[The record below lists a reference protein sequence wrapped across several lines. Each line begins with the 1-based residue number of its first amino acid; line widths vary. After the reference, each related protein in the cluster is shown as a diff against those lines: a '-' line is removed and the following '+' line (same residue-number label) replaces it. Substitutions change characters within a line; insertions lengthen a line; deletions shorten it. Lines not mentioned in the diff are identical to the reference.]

1 MTKPDSSSSTL
12 AADGPKV
19 RAILLAAQLPGHTDH
34 EVRVSLDELAALLK
48 GLGIVPLSRVVQ
60 KRQEAA
66 SSWVLGA
73 GKLEELGELIR
84 SNVADED
91 AQPPV
96 VVFDGELSPG
106 QQRNLEKAL
115 EAEVFDRT
123 EVILRVFARRAQTK
137 TARLEV
143 ELARLN
149 YEAPRARDDSA
160 LDVQAGGGGR
170 GSKGNSNLELRKQL
184 IRKRVAQVRQELE
197 KEVGQRHTRRSRREE
212 TPVVALV
219 GYTNAGKSS
228 LMRALTGADAYVEN
242 QLFATL
248 GTTVR
253 ALPDSQPRI
262 LVADTVGFIRNLPN
276 HLLASFRTTLD
287 EALDADLLLHVVDA
301 ADPEWRT
308 QLGVTRQVLEEV
320 EAAHIPSRIIFNKM
334 DKLDQVALA
343 ATRSG
348 LLEEFPDA
356 LCVSAHDPEDAKRI
370 RIALEAFF
378 EAGYAEGTLEV
389 PFALGSLIGEIHSRA
404 RVLSQSYTADGSV
417 LNVRAQADLL
427 EGWRDKLANHRA

>member
-1 MTKPDSSSSTL
+1 MTKPDASTSTV
-12 AADGPKV
+12 ATDTPKI
-19 RAILLAAQLPGHTDH
+19 RAILLAAQVPGLSDH
-34 EVRVSLDELAALLK
+34 ELRVSMDELAALLK
-48 GLGIVPLSRVVQ
+48 GLGIAPIGRVVQ
-60 KRQEAA
+60 KRPEAA

-73 GKLEELGELIR
+73 GKLEELSELIR
-84 SNVADED
+84 THVSDDVE
-91 AQPPV
+91 PPV

-123 EVILRVFARRAQTK
+123 EVILRVFAQRAQTK

-149 YEAPRARDDSA
+149 YEAPRARDDSST
-160 LDVQAGGGGR
+160 LDAQAGGGGR
-170 GSKGNSNLELRKQL
+170 GGKGHSNLELRKQL

-197 KEVGQRHTRRSRREE
+197 REMGQRHTRRSRRED

-228 LMRALTGADAYVEN
+228 LMRVLTGADAYVEN

-301 ADPEWRT
+301 ADPEWRS
-308 QLGVTRQVLEEV
+308 QIEVTRQVLEDV
-320 EAAHIPSRIIFNKM
+320 DAAHIPSLIAFNKI
-334 DKLDQVALA
+334 DRVDAETREKLA
-343 ATRSG
+343 A
-348 LLEEFPDA
+348 EFPKA
-356 LCVSAHDPEDAKRI
+356 LLVSAHAPEDVVRI
-370 RIALEAFF
+370 RQALEAFF
-378 EAGYAEGTLEV
+378 EADYAEGTLEI
-389 PFALGSLIGEIHSRA
+389 PFAQGHLIGEIHARA

-427 EGWRDKLANHRA
+427 EGWRDRLANRRA

>member
-1 MTKPDSSSSTL
+1 MTKPETPP
-12 AADGPKV
+12 AALTTEGPKL
-19 RAILLAAQLPGHTDH
+19 RAILLAAQLPSHTDH
-34 EVRVSLDELAALLK
+34 DVKVSLDELAALLK
-48 GLGIVPLSRVVQ
+48 GLGIQPLERIVQ
-60 KRQEAA
+60 KRPEAT

-73 GKLEELGELIR
+73 GKLEEL
-84 SNVADED
+84 ADLLRGHVSDEG
-91 AQPPV
+91 QPPV
-96 VVFDGELSPG
+96 VVYDGELSPG

-115 EAEVFDRT
+115 ESEVFDRT
-123 EVILRVFARRAQTK
+123 EVILRIFARRAQTK

-160 LDVQAGGGGR
+160 LDAQAGGGGR
-170 GSKGNSNLELRKQL
+170 GGKGHSNLELRKQL

-197 KEVGQRHTRRSRREE
+197 RETSQRHTRRTRREE

-262 LVADTVGFIRNLPN
+262 LIADTVGFIRNLPN

-301 ADPEWRT
+301 ADPEWRA
-308 QLGVTRQVLEEV
+308 QFAVTRSVLEEV
-320 EAAHIPSRIIFNKM
+320 DASNIPSLVVFNKL
-334 DKLDQVALA
+334 DKVEPGSDAQLLA
-343 ATRSG
+343 EHPS
-348 LLEEFPDA
+348 A
-356 LCVSAHDPEDAKRI
+356 LCVSAHSADDALRI
-370 RIALEAFF
+370 RKALEAFF
-378 EAGYAEGTLEV
+378 EADYEEATLEV
-389 PFALGSLIGEIHSRA
+389 PFAQGHLIGEIHARA

-427 EGWRDKLANHRA
+427 ESWRDQLANRRS

>member
-1 MTKPDSSSSTL
+1 MTKPETPQGTL
-12 AADGPKV
+12 ATDGPKL
-19 RAILLAAQLPGHTDH
+19 RAILLAAQLPSQTDH
-34 EVRVSLDELAALLK
+34 DVRVSLDELAALLK
-48 GLGIVPLSRVVQ
+48 GLGIQPLERLVQ
-60 KRQEAA
+60 KRPDGS

-73 GKLEELGELIR
+73 GKLEELADLLR
-84 SNVADED
+84 SHVTDEG
-91 AQPPV
+91 QPPV
-96 VVFDGELSPG
+96 VVYDGELSPG

-123 EVILRVFARRAQTK
+123 EVILRIFARRAQTK

-149 YEAPRARDDSA
+149 YEAPRARDDSS
-160 LDVQAGGGGR
+160 LDAQAGGGGR
-170 GSKGNSNLELRKQL
+170 GGKGHSNLELRKQL

-197 KEVGQRHTRRSRREE
+197 RETSQRQTRRTRREE

-308 QLGVTRQVLEEV
+308 QFAVTRAVLEEV
-320 EAAHIPSRIIFNKM
+320 DAANIPSLVVFNKM
-334 DKLDQVALA
+334 DKTAPGSEAELLA
-343 ATRSG
+343 EHPSG
-348 LLEEFPDA
+348 
-356 LCVSAHDPEDAKRI
+356 LCVSAHAADDALRI
-370 RIALEAFF
+370 RKALEAFF
-378 EAGYAEGTLEV
+378 EAGYQEATLEI
-389 PFALGSLIGEIHSRA
+389 PFAQGHLIGEIHTHA

-417 LNVRAQADLL
+417 LNVRAKADLL
-427 EGWRDKLANHRA
+427 DGWRDQLANRRS

>member
-1 MTKPDSSSSTL
+1 MTKPETPP
-12 AADGPKV
+12 ATVTTEGPRL
-19 RAILLAAQLPGHTDH
+19 RAVLLAAQLPSHTDH
-34 EVRVSLDELAALLK
+34 DVKVSLDELAALLK
-48 GLGIVPLSRVVQ
+48 SLGIQPLERIVQ
-60 KRQEAA
+60 KRPEAT

-73 GKLEELGELIR
+73 GKLEEL
-84 SNVADED
+84 ADLLRGHVSDEG
-91 AQPPV
+91 QPPV
-96 VVFDGELSPG
+96 VVYDGELSPG
-106 QQRNLEKAL
+106 QQRNLEKTL
-115 EAEVFDRT
+115 ETEVFDRT
-123 EVILRVFARRAQTK
+123 EVILRIFARRAQTK

-170 GSKGNSNLELRKQL
+170 GGKGHSNLELRKQL
-184 IRKRVAQVRQELE
+184 IRKRMAQVRQELE
-197 KEVGQRHTRRSRREE
+197 RETSQRQTRRTRRED

-301 ADPEWRT
+301 ADPEWRA
-308 QLGVTRQVLEEV
+308 QFAVTRSVLEEV
-320 EAAHIPSRIIFNKM
+320 DAANIPSLVVFNKM
-334 DKLDQVALA
+334 DKVAPGSEA
-343 ATRSG
+343 Q
-348 LLEEFPDA
+348 LLEEHPTA
-356 LCVSAHDPEDAKRI
+356 LCVSAHAADDALRI
-370 RIALEAFF
+370 RKALEAFF
-378 EAGYAEGTLEV
+378 EADYEEATLEV
-389 PFALGSLIGEIHSRA
+389 PFAQGHLIGEIHARA

-427 EGWRDKLANHRA
+427 EGWRDQLANRRS

>member
-1 MTKPDSSSSTL
+1 MTKPETPT
-12 AADGPKV
+12 ATVATDGPKL
-19 RAILLAAQLPGHTDH
+19 RAILLAAQLPSHTDH
-34 EVRVSLDELAALLK
+34 DVKVSLDELAALLK
-48 GLGIVPLSRVVQ
+48 GLGIQPLERIVQ
-60 KRQEAA
+60 KRPEAT

-73 GKLEELGELIR
+73 GKLEELAELLR
-84 SNVADED
+84 GHVSDEG
-91 AQPPV
+91 QPPV
-96 VVFDGELSPG
+96 VVYDGELSPG
-106 QQRNLEKAL
+106 QQRNLEKTL
-115 EAEVFDRT
+115 ETEVFDRT
-123 EVILRVFARRAQTK
+123 EVILRIFARRAQTK

-160 LDVQAGGGGR
+160 LDTQAGGGGR
-170 GSKGNSNLELRKQL
+170 GGKGHSNLELRKQL

-197 KEVGQRHTRRSRREE
+197 RETSQRHTRRTRRED

-276 HLLASFRTTLD
+276 HLIASFRTTLD

-308 QLGVTRQVLEEV
+308 HFAVTREVLEEV
-320 EAAHIPSRIIFNKM
+320 EAGSIPSLVAFNKI
-334 DKLDQVALA
+334 DKVDDQARAALLA
-343 ATRSG
+343 EHPG
-348 LLEEFPDA
+348 A
-356 LCVSAHDPEDAKRI
+356 LFVSAHYAEEVARLRK
-370 RIALEAFF
+370 ALEAFF
-378 EAGYAEGTLEV
+378 EADYAEATLEI
-389 PFALGSLIGEIHSRA
+389 P
-404 RVLSQSYTADGSV
+404 
-417 LNVRAQADLL
+417 
-427 EGWRDKLANHRA
+427 

>member
-1 MTKPDSSSSTL
+1 MTKLDISPSTP
-12 AADGPKV
+12 ASDGPKL
-19 RAILLAAQLPGHTDH
+19 RAILLAVQLPGQSDH
-34 EVRVSLDELAALLK
+34 EIRVSLDELAALLK
-48 GLGIVPLSRVVQ
+48 SLQIVPLARLVQ
-60 KRQEAA
+60 RRQEAA

-84 SNVADED
+84 AHVSDD
-91 AQPPV
+91 GQPPV

-106 QQRNLEKAL
+106 QQRNLESTL
-115 EAEVFDRT
+115 ETEVFDRT

-149 YEAPRARDDSA
+149 YEAPRARDDSS

-170 GSKGNSNLELRKQL
+170 GGKGHSNLELRKQL

-197 KEVGQRHTRRSRREE
+197 KEMGQRHTRRSRREE

-301 ADPEWRT
+301 ADPEWPT
-308 QLGVTRQVLEEV
+308 QFAVTCQVLEEV
-320 EAAHIPSRIIFNKM
+320 DAANIPTQVVFNKL
-334 DKLDQVALA
+334 DRVDAEARAKLQAEHPEAL
-343 ATRSG
+343 
-348 LLEEFPDA
+348 L
-356 LCVSAHDPEDAKRI
+356 VSAHSPDDAARV
-370 RIALEAFF
+370 RAALEAFVD
-378 EAGYAEGTLEV
+378 AGYAEATIEV
-389 PFALGSLIGEIHSRA
+389 PFSQGNLIGEIHSQA
-404 RVLSQSYTADGSV
+404 RVLSQSYTGDGSV
-417 LNVRAQADLL
+417 LQVRARAELIDA
-427 EGWRDKLANHRA
+427 WRAKLGQRA

>member
-1 MTKPDSSSSTL
+1 MTKTDTSSSTL
-12 AADGPKV
+12 ATDGPKI
-19 RAILLAAQLPGHTDH
+19 RAIMLAAQLPGHTDH

-48 GLGIVPLSRVVQ
+48 GLGIVPLSRIVQ

-73 GKLEELGELIR
+73 GKLEELSELLR
-84 SNVADED
+84 SNVSDD

-143 ELARLN
+143 ELARLA

-160 LDVQAGGGGR
+160 LDVQSGGGGR
-170 GSKGNSNLELRKQL
+170 GSKGHSNLELRKQL
-184 IRKRVAQVRQELE
+184 LRKRVAQVRQELE
-197 KEVGQRHTRRSRREE
+197 HEMSQRHTRRSRREE

-308 QLGVTRQVLEEV
+308 QFAVTRQVLEEV
-320 EAAHIPSRIIFNKM
+320 DAANIPSLIVFNKL
-334 DKLDQVALA
+334 DKVDAAARESLVAEYPA
-343 ATRSG
+343 
-348 LLEEFPDA
+348 A
-356 LCVSAHDPEDAKRI
+356 LCVSAHDAEDSKRI
-370 RIALEAFF
+370 RTALEAFF
-378 EAGYAEGTLEV
+378 EADYAEGTLEV
-389 PFALGSLIGEIHSRA
+389 PFALGSLIGEIHAHA

-427 EGWRDKLANHRA
+427 ASWRDKLANHRA

>member
-1 MTKPDSSSSTL
+1 MTKLDTSPSTSST
-12 AADGPKV
+12 DGPKL
-19 RAILLAAQLPGHTDH
+19 RAILLGVQLPGQSDH
-34 EVRVSLDELAALLK
+34 EIRVSLDELAALLK
-48 GLGIVPLSRVVQ
+48 GLSITPLSRVVQ

-73 GKLEELGELIR
+73 GKLEELAELIR
-84 SNVADED
+84 TQGSDEG
-91 AQPPV
+91 QPPV

-106 QQRNLEKAL
+106 QQRNLESAL
-115 EAEVFDRT
+115 ETEVFDRT

-160 LDVQAGGGGR
+160 LDTQAGGGGR
-170 GSKGNSNLELRKQL
+170 GGKGHSNLELRKQL

-197 KEVGQRHTRRSRREE
+197 KEMGQRHTRRSRRED

-301 ADPEWRT
+301 ADPEWRA
-308 QLGVTRQVLEEV
+308 QFAVTRQVLEDV
-320 EAAHIPSRIIFNKM
+320 DAANIPSLVVFNKM
-334 DKLDQVALA
+334 DRVEAGAEAQ
-343 ATRSG
+343 
-348 LLEEFPDA
+348 LLEEHPGA
-356 LCVSAHDPEDAKRI
+356 LCVSAHSPEGAARV
-370 RIALEAFF
+370 RAALEAFF
-378 EAGYAEGTLEV
+378 EAGHAEASLEI
-389 PFALGSLIGEIHSRA
+389 PFALGNMIGEIHSQA

-417 LNVRAQADLL
+417 LLVRARAELID
-427 EGWRDKLANHRA
+427 GWRAKLGQRA

>member
-1 MTKPDSSSSTL
+1 MTKPQTPPTTL
-12 AADGPKV
+12 ATEAPKL
-19 RAILLAAQLPGHTDH
+19 RAILLAVQVPAQADH
-34 EVRVSLDELAALLK
+34 DVRVSLDELAALLK
-48 GLGIVPLSRVVQ
+48 GLGILPLDRVVQ
-60 KRQEAA
+60 KRPEAS

-84 SNVADED
+84 AQTTGDEP
-91 AQPPV
+91 PPV

-115 EAEVFDRT
+115 ENEVFDRT
-123 EVILRVFARRAQTK
+123 EVILRIFARRAQTK

-149 YEAPRARDDSA
+149 YEAPRARDDSS

-170 GSKGNSNLELRKQL
+170 GGKGHSNLELRKQL
-184 IRKRVAQVRQELE
+184 LRKRVAQVRQELE
-197 KEVGQRHTRRSRREE
+197 HETSQRHTRRSRRED

-262 LVADTVGFIRNLPN
+262 LIADTVGFIRNLPN

-301 ADPEWRT
+301 ADPEWRA
-308 QLGVTRQVLEEV
+308 QFSVTRSVLEEV
-320 EAAHIPSRIIFNKM
+320 DAANIPSLVVFNKI
-334 DKLDQVALA
+334 DKVDAAARAELLA
-343 ATRSG
+343 EHA
-348 LLEEFPDA
+348 DA
-356 LCVSAHDPEDAKRI
+356 LCVSAHAPDDAVRTRK
-370 RIALEAFF
+370 ALEAFF
-378 EAGYAEGTLEV
+378 EADYEEATLEI
-389 PFALGSLIGEIHSRA
+389 PFAQGHLLGEIHARA

-417 LNVRAQADLL
+417 LNVRAQAELL
-427 EGWRDKLANHRA
+427 EGWRAHLAGQRS

>member
-1 MTKPDSSSSTL
+1 MTKPDASNSTV
-12 AADGPKV
+12 ATDTPKV
-19 RAILLAAQLPGHTDH
+19 RAILLAAQVPGLSDH
-34 EVRVSLDELAALLK
+34 ELRVSMDELAALLK
-48 GLGIVPLSRVVQ
+48 GLGIMPIGRVVQ
-60 KRQEAA
+60 KRPEAA

-73 GKLEELGELIR
+73 GKLEELSELIR
-84 SNVADED
+84 THVSDDVE
-91 AQPPV
+91 PPV

-123 EVILRVFARRAQTK
+123 EVILRVFAQRAQTK

-149 YEAPRARDDSA
+149 YEAPRARDDSSA
-160 LDVQAGGGGR
+160 LDTQAGGGGR
-170 GSKGNSNLELRKQL
+170 GGKGHSNLELRKQL

-197 KEVGQRHTRRSRREE
+197 REMGQRHTRRSRRED

-228 LMRALTGADAYVEN
+228 LMRVLTGADAYVEN

-301 ADPEWRT
+301 ADPEWRS
-308 QLGVTRQVLEEV
+308 QIDVTRQVLEDV
-320 EAAHIPSRIIFNKM
+320 DAAHIPSLIAFNKI
-334 DKLDQVALA
+334 DRVDAETREKLA
-343 ATRSG
+343 
-348 LLEEFPDA
+348 EEFPKA
-356 LCVSAHDPEDAKRI
+356 LLVSAHAPEDVIRI
-370 RIALEAFF
+370 RQALEAFF
-378 EAGYAEGTLEV
+378 EADYAEGTLEI
-389 PFALGSLIGEIHSRA
+389 PFAQGHLIGEIHARA

-427 EGWRDKLANHRA
+427 EGWRDRLANRRA

>member
-1 MTKPDSSSSTL
+1 MTKPENPPATV
-12 AADGPKV
+12 ATEGPKL
-19 RAILLAAQLPGHTDH
+19 RAILLAAQLPSHTDH
-34 EVRVSLDELAALLK
+34 DVKVSLDELAALLK
-48 GLGIVPLSRVVQ
+48 GLGIQPLERIVQ
-60 KRQEAA
+60 KRPEAT

-73 GKLEELGELIR
+73 GKLEELAELLR
-84 SNVADED
+84 SHVSDEG
-91 AQPPV
+91 QPPV
-96 VVFDGELSPG
+96 VVYDGELSPG

-123 EVILRVFARRAQTK
+123 EVILRIFARRAQTK

-170 GSKGNSNLELRKQL
+170 GGKGHSNLELRKQL

-197 KEVGQRHTRRSRREE
+197 RETSQRHTRRTRRED

-253 ALPDSQPRI
+253 ALPESQPRI

-301 ADPEWRT
+301 ADPEWRD
-308 QLGVTRQVLEEV
+308 QFAVTRSVLEEV
-320 EAAHIPSRIIFNKM
+320 DAANIPSLVVFNKM
-334 DKLDQVALA
+334 DKIAPGSDAELLA
-343 ATRSG
+343 EYPG
-348 LLEEFPDA
+348 A
-356 LCVSAHDPEDAKRI
+356 LCVSAHAADDALRI
-370 RIALEAFF
+370 RKALEAFF
-378 EAGYAEGTLEV
+378 EAGYEEATLEV
-389 PFALGSLIGEIHSRA
+389 PFAQGHLIGEIHARA

-427 EGWRDKLANHRA
+427 EGWRDQLANRRS

>member
-1 MTKPDSSSSTL
+1 MTKPDTSPSTL
-12 AADGPKV
+12 ATDGPKL
-19 RAILLAAQLPGHTDH
+19 RAILLAVQLPGQSDH
-34 EVRVSLDELAALLK
+34 DVRVSLDELAALLK
-48 GLGIVPLSRVVQ
+48 GLQITPLERVVQ
-60 KRQEAA
+60 KRPEAA

-73 GKLEELGELIR
+73 GKLEEVRELLGGHV
-84 SNVADED
+84 SDQG
-91 AQPPV
+91 QPPV

-106 QQRNLEKAL
+106 QQRNLETAL

-143 ELARLN
+143 ELARLH
-149 YEAPRARDDSA
+149 YEAPRARDDSS
-160 LDVQAGGGGR
+160 LDAQAGGGGR
-170 GSKGNSNLELRKQL
+170 GGKGHSNLELRKQL
-184 IRKRVAQVRQELE
+184 IRKRIAQVRQELE
-197 KEVGQRHTRRSRREE
+197 KEMGQRHTRRSRRED

-262 LVADTVGFIRNLPN
+262 LLADTVGFIRNLPN
-276 HLLASFRTTLD
+276 HLIASFRTTLD

-301 ADPEWRT
+301 ADPEWRA
-308 QLGVTRQVLEEV
+308 QFAVTRQVLEEV
-320 EAAHIPSRIIFNKM
+320 DAASIPSLVVFNKI
-334 DKLDQVALA
+334 DRVEPAQ
-343 ATRSG
+343 RSE
-348 LLEEFPDA
+348 LLTEQPRA
-356 LCVSAHDPEDAKRI
+356 LCVSAHRPEDAPRI
-370 RIALEAFF
+370 RAALEAFF
-378 EAGYAEGTLEV
+378 EAGYSEATLEI
-389 PFALGSLIGEIHSRA
+389 PFAQGSLLGEIHAQA

-417 LNVRAQADLL
+417 LNVRAQANLL
-427 EGWRDKLANHRA
+427 QAWRERLTKGA

>member
-1 MTKPDSSSSTL
+1 MTKPENPPGTL
-12 AADGPKV
+12 ATEGPKL
-19 RAILLAAQLPGHTDH
+19 RALLLAAQLPAHTDH
-34 EVRVSLDELAALLK
+34 DVRVSLDELAALLK
-48 GLGIVPLSRVVQ
+48 GLGIQPLERLVQ
-60 KRQEAA
+60 KRPEAS

-73 GKLEELGELIR
+73 GKLEEL
-84 SNVADED
+84 ADLLRGHVGD
-91 AQPPV
+91 DGQAPV
-96 VVFDGELSPG
+96 VVYDGELSPG

-115 EAEVFDRT
+115 ETEVFDRT
-123 EVILRVFARRAQTK
+123 EVILRIFARRAQTK

-160 LDVQAGGGGR
+160 LDAQAGGGGR
-170 GSKGNSNLELRKQL
+170 GGKGHSNLELRKQL

-197 KEVGQRHTRRSRREE
+197 HETAQRHTRRTRREE

-253 ALPDSQPRI
+253 ALPESQPRI

-301 ADPEWRT
+301 ADPEWRA
-308 QLGVTRQVLEEV
+308 QFAVTRAVLEEV
-320 EAAHIPSRIIFNKM
+320 DAANIPSLVVFNKL
-334 DKLDQVALA
+334 DKVAPGSEAELLA
-343 ATRSG
+343 EHPS
-348 LLEEFPDA
+348 A
-356 LCVSAHDPEDAKRI
+356 LCVSAHAPDDAARI
-370 RIALEAFF
+370 RKALEAFF
-378 EAGYAEGTLEV
+378 EADYEEATLEV
-389 PFALGSLIGEIHSRA
+389 PFAQGHLIGEIHARA

-417 LNVRAQADLL
+417 LSVRAQADLL
-427 EGWRDKLANHRA
+427 EGWRDQLANRRS

>member
-1 MTKPDSSSSTL
+1 MTKPETPP
-12 AADGPKV
+12 ATVTTEGPRL
-19 RAILLAAQLPGHTDH
+19 RAVLLAAQLPSHTDH
-34 EVRVSLDELAALLK
+34 DVKVSLDELAALLK
-48 GLGIVPLSRVVQ
+48 SLGIQPLERIVQ
-60 KRQEAA
+60 KRPEAT

-73 GKLEELGELIR
+73 GKLEEL
-84 SNVADED
+84 ADLLRGHVSDEG
-91 AQPPV
+91 QPPV

-106 QQRNLEKAL
+106 QQRNLEKTL
-115 EAEVFDRT
+115 ETEVFDRT
-123 EVILRVFARRAQTK
+123 EVILRIFARRAQTK

-170 GSKGNSNLELRKQL
+170 GGKGHSNLELRKQL

-197 KEVGQRHTRRSRREE
+197 RETSQRQTRRTRRED

-262 LVADTVGFIRNLPN
+262 LVADTVGFIRNPPN

-301 ADPEWRT
+301 ADPEWRA
-308 QLGVTRQVLEEV
+308 QFAVTRSVLEEV
-320 EAAHIPSRIIFNKM
+320 DAANIPSLVVFNKM
-334 DKLDQVALA
+334 DKVAPGSEAQLLA
-343 ATRSG
+343 EHPS
-348 LLEEFPDA
+348 A
-356 LCVSAHDPEDAKRI
+356 LCVSAHAADDALRI
-370 RIALEAFF
+370 RKALEAFF
-378 EAGYAEGTLEV
+378 EADYEEATLEV
-389 PFALGSLIGEIHSRA
+389 PFAQGHLIGEIHARA

-427 EGWRDKLANHRA
+427 EGWRDQLANRRT

>member
-1 MTKPDSSSSTL
+1 MTTPDTPSATQVT
-12 AADGPKV
+12 DGGKL
-19 RAILLAAQLPGHTDH
+19 RAILLAAQVPALSDH

-48 GLGIVPLSRVVQ
+48 GLGILPLTRVIQ
-60 KRQEAA
+60 KRPEAS

-73 GKLEELGELIR
+73 GKLEELAQLIVTQG
-84 SNVADED
+84 SDEGQ
-91 AQPPV
+91 APV

-106 QQRNLEKAL
+106 QQRNLEKVL
-115 EAEVFDRT
+115 ETEVFDRT
-123 EVILRVFARRAQTK
+123 EVILRTFARRAQTK

-197 KEVGQRHTRRSRREE
+197 HETSQRTTRRTRRED

-308 QLGVTRQVLEEV
+308 QFAVTRQVLEEV
-320 EAAHIPSRIIFNKM
+320 DAASIPSLIVFNKI
-334 DKLDQVALA
+334 DRVDGDARAV
-343 ATRSG
+343 
-348 LLEEFPDA
+348 LLQEHPNA
-356 LCVSAHDPEDAKRI
+356 LCVSAHAPDDVVRI
-370 RIALEAFF
+370 RTALEAFF
-378 EAGYAEGTLEV
+378 EADYAEATLEV
-389 PFALGSLIGEIHSRA
+389 PFAQGHLIGEIHAQA

-427 EGWRDKLANHRA
+427 EGWRDKLANRRA

>member
-1 MTKPDSSSSTL
+1 MTKADSSLSTL
-12 AADGPKV
+12 ATEGPPV
-19 RAILLAAQLPGHTDH
+19 RAILLAAQLPSFSDH
-34 EVRVSLDELAALLK
+34 DVRVSLDELAHLLK
-48 GLGIVPLSRVVQ
+48 GLGILTLSRVIQ
-60 KRQEAA
+60 RRQDAA

-73 GKLEELGELIR
+73 GKLEELAELLR
-84 SNVADED
+84 THVSDDVR
-91 AQPPV
+91 PPV

-115 EAEVFDRT
+115 ETEVFDRT
-123 EVILRVFARRAQTK
+123 EVILRIFARRAQTK

-149 YEAPRARDDSA
+149 YETPRARDDSA

-184 IRKRVAQVRQELE
+184 IRKRMAQVRQELE
-197 KEVGQRHTRRSRREE
+197 HEVSQRKERRSRRED

-276 HLLASFRTTLD
+276 HLIASFRTTLD
-287 EALDADLLLHVVDA
+287 EALDADLMLHVVDA
-301 ADPEWRT
+301 ADPEWRA
-308 QLGVTRQVLEEV
+308 QLAVTRQVLEEV
-320 EAAHIPSRIIFNKM
+320 DAGNIPSLIAFNKI
-334 DKLDQVALA
+334 DKVDDQAKAALLA
-343 ATRSG
+343 EHPG
-348 LLEEFPDA
+348 A
-356 LCVSAHDPEDAKRI
+356 LFVSAHYSEEVARLRK
-370 RIALEAFF
+370 ALEAFF
-378 EAGYAEGTLEV
+378 EADYAEATLEI
-389 PFALGSLIGEIHSRA
+389 PFAQGNLIGEIHSKA

-427 EGWRDKLANHRA
+427 EGWRNKLASGRA

>member
-1 MTKPDSSSSTL
+1 M
-12 AADGPKV
+12 
-19 RAILLAAQLPGHTDH
+19 
-34 EVRVSLDELAALLK
+34 DELAALLK
-48 GLGIVPLSRVVQ
+48 GLGIMPIGRVVQ
-60 KRQEAA
+60 KRPEAA

-73 GKLEELGELIR
+73 GKLEELSELIR
-84 SNVADED
+84 THVSDDV
-91 AQPPV
+91 QPPV

-123 EVILRVFARRAQTK
+123 EVILRVFAQRAQTK

-149 YEAPRARDDSA
+149 YEAPRARDDSST
-160 LDVQAGGGGR
+160 LDAQAGGGGR
-170 GSKGNSNLELRKQL
+170 GGKGHSNLELRKQL

-197 KEVGQRHTRRSRREE
+197 REMGQRHTRRSRRED
-212 TPVVALV
+212 TPVVAHV
-219 GYTNAGKSS
+219 GSTNAGNSS
-228 LMRALTGADAYVEN
+228 LMRVLTGADAYVEN

-301 ADPEWRT
+301 ADPEWRG
-308 QLGVTRQVLEEV
+308 QIEVTRQVLEEV
-320 EAAHIPSRIIFNKM
+320 DAAHIPSLIAFNKI
-334 DKLDQVALA
+334 DRVDAETREKLA
-343 ATRSG
+343 A
-348 LLEEFPDA
+348 EFPKA
-356 LCVSAHDPEDAKRI
+356 LLVSAHAAEDVVRI
-370 RIALEAFF
+370 RQALEAFF
-378 EAGYAEGTLEV
+378 EADYAEGILEI
-389 PFALGSLIGEIHSRA
+389 PFAQGHLIGEIHARA

-427 EGWRDKLANHRA
+427 EGWRDRLANRRA

>member
-1 MTKPDSSSSTL
+1 MTKPNPHSSTI
-12 AADGPKV
+12 ATQGPP
-19 RAILLAAQLPGHTDH
+19 RGAILVAIQLPTQSDH
-34 EVRVSLDELAALLK
+34 DVRVSLDELRHLLK
-48 GLGIVPLSRVVQ
+48 GLGIATLERVTQ
-60 KRQEAA
+60 KRPETSSA
-66 SSWVLGA
+66 SVLGA
-73 GKLEELGELIR
+73 GKLEELAALIEKHAAGDSER
-84 SNVADED
+84 
-91 AQPPV
+91 PM

-106 QQRNLEKAL
+106 QQRNLDSTL

-123 EVILRVFARRAQTK
+123 EVILRIFARRARTR
-137 TARLEV
+137 TAKLEV

-149 YEAPRARDDSA
+149 YEAPRARDDSS

-170 GSKGNSNLELRKQL
+170 GGKGHTNLELRKQQ

-197 KEVGQRHTRRSRREE
+197 QETTQRHTRRTRRED
-212 TPVVALV
+212 TPAVALV

-228 LMRALTGADAYVEN
+228 LMRALTGADAYVED

-253 ALPDSQPRI
+253 ALPDSVPRI

-308 QLGVTRQVLEEV
+308 QIEVTRAVLVEV
-320 EAAHIPSRIIFNKM
+320 EAAHIPSVIVFNKI
-334 DKLDQVALA
+334 DRVEAESR
-343 ATRSG
+343 TP
-348 LLEEFPDA
+348 LLEEYPEA
-356 LCVSAHDPEDAKRI
+356 LCVSAHAPDDVERVRAKMVS
-370 RIALEAFF
+370 FF
-378 EAGYAEGTLEV
+378 EAGYTEGVLEV
-389 PFALGSLIGEIHSRA
+389 PFAQGHLIGEIHAQA

-427 EGWRDKLANHRA
+427 EGWRQKLGNRGP

>member
-1 MTKPDSSSSTL
+1 MTKLDNPPVTQATD
-12 AADGPKV
+12 APKL
-19 RAILLAAQLPGHTDH
+19 RAILLAAQLPAHTDH

-48 GLGIVPLSRVVQ
+48 SLSIIPLSRVIQ
-60 KRQEAA
+60 KRPEAA

-73 GKLEELGELIR
+73 GKLEELAELLR
-84 SNVADED
+84 TQGSDEG
-91 AQPPV
+91 AAPV

-115 EAEVFDRT
+115 ETEVFDRT
-123 EVILRVFARRAQTK
+123 EVILRIFARRAQTK

-170 GSKGNSNLELRKQL
+170 GGKGHSNLELRKQM

-197 KEVGQRHTRRSRREE
+197 HETSQRHTRRSRRED

-308 QLGVTRQVLEEV
+308 HLAVTRSVLEEV
-320 EAAHIPSRIIFNKM
+320 DAANIPSLIAFNKM
-334 DKLDQVALA
+334 DRVDPDVA
-343 ATRSG
+343 TH
-348 LLEEFPDA
+348 LLEEHPGA
-356 LCVSAHDPEDAKRI
+356 LCVSAHSPDDVARI
-370 RIALEAFF
+370 RKALEAFF
-378 EAGYAEGTLEV
+378 EADYAEATLEV
-389 PFALGSLIGEIHSRA
+389 PFAQGHLIGEIHDRA

-427 EGWRDKLANHRA
+427 EGWRNQLANRRS

>member
-1 MTKPDSSSSTL
+1 MTKPETPP
-12 AADGPKV
+12 ATVATEGPKV
-19 RAILLAAQLPGHTDH
+19 RAILLAAQLPSHTDH
-34 EVRVSLDELAALLK
+34 DVKVSLDELAALLK
-48 GLGIVPLSRVVQ
+48 GLGIQPLERIVQ
-60 KRQEAA
+60 KRPEAT

-73 GKLEELGELIR
+73 GKLEELAELLR
-84 SNVADED
+84 GQVSDEG
-91 AQPPV
+91 QPPV
-96 VVFDGELSPG
+96 VVYDGELSPG
-106 QQRNLEKAL
+106 QQRNLEKTL
-115 EAEVFDRT
+115 ETEVFDRT
-123 EVILRVFARRAQTK
+123 EVILRIFARRAQTK

-170 GSKGNSNLELRKQL
+170 GGKGHSNLELRKQL

-197 KEVGQRHTRRSRREE
+197 RETSLRHTRRTRRED

-248 GTTVR
+248 GTTLR
-253 ALPDSQPRI
+253 ALPESQPRI

-301 ADPEWRT
+301 ADPEWRA
-308 QLGVTRQVLEEV
+308 QFAVTRSVLEEV
-320 EAAHIPSRIIFNKM
+320 DAANIPSLVVFNKM
-334 DKLDQVALA
+334 DKIAPGSEAQLLA
-343 ATRSG
+343 EHPS
-348 LLEEFPDA
+348 A
-356 LCVSAHDPEDAKRI
+356 LCVSAHAVDDALRI
-370 RIALEAFF
+370 RKALEAFF
-378 EAGYAEGTLEV
+378 EADYEEATLEV
-389 PFALGSLIGEIHSRA
+389 PFAQGHLIGEIHASA

-427 EGWRDKLANHRA
+427 QGWRAQLANRRS

>member
-1 MTKPDSSSSTL
+1 MTKPETPP
-12 AADGPKV
+12 ATVTTEGPRL
-19 RAILLAAQLPGHTDH
+19 RAVLLAAQLPSHTDH
-34 EVRVSLDELAALLK
+34 DVKVSLDELAALLK
-48 GLGIVPLSRVVQ
+48 SLGIQPLERIVQ
-60 KRQEAA
+60 KRPEAS

-73 GKLEELGELIR
+73 GKLEEL
-84 SNVADED
+84 ADLLRGHVSDEG
-91 AQPPV
+91 QPPV
-96 VVFDGELSPG
+96 VVYDGELSPG

-115 EAEVFDRT
+115 ETEVFDRT
-123 EVILRVFARRAQTK
+123 EVILRIFARRAQTK

-170 GSKGNSNLELRKQL
+170 GGKGHSNLELRKQL

-197 KEVGQRHTRRSRREE
+197 RETSQRQTRRTRRED

-301 ADPEWRT
+301 ADPEWRA
-308 QLGVTRQVLEEV
+308 QFAVTRSVLEEV
-320 EAAHIPSRIIFNKM
+320 DAANIPSLVVFNKM
-334 DKLDQVALA
+334 DKVPPGSEAQLLA
-343 ATRSG
+343 EHPS
-348 LLEEFPDA
+348 A
-356 LCVSAHDPEDAKRI
+356 LCVSAHSADDALRI
-370 RIALEAFF
+370 RKALEAFF
-378 EAGYAEGTLEV
+378 EAGYEEATLEV
-389 PFALGSLIGEIHSRA
+389 PFAQGHLIGEIHARA

-427 EGWRDKLANHRA
+427 EGWRDQLANPRS